1 MKERDRARDAASKLV
16 DWKREVDANRP
27 PSMAYVDADGCG
39 KVRIY
44 GWSSDHAEA
53 IVLQVDQSA
62 LGLSTGT
69 ATVDIARQ
77 SNSVAVTVH
86 VYAVPRR
93 GWSFC
98 SDVGESVGPGPG
110 GLDETWH
117 AVSGT
122 LTIELSP
129 PGVRA
134 RSPQLYRATIRL
146 TNAEFVS
153 RTGARV
159 RQTQPI
165 ALSATA
171 GGWGGGL

>member
-1 MKERDRARDAASKLV
+1 M
-16 DWKREVDANRP
+16 
-27 PSMAYVDADGCG
+27 
-39 KVRIY
+39 
-44 GWSSDHAEA
+44 
-53 IVLQVDQSA
+53 DQTA

-77 SNSVAVTVH
+77 SSSVGVTIH

-98 SDVGESVGPGPG
+98 SDVGEPTSPGPG

-134 RSPQLYRATIRL
+134 RAPQLYRATVRL
-146 TNAEFVS
+146 TNAELINRS
-153 RTGARV
+153 GTRI

-165 ALSATA
+165 ALSAIA